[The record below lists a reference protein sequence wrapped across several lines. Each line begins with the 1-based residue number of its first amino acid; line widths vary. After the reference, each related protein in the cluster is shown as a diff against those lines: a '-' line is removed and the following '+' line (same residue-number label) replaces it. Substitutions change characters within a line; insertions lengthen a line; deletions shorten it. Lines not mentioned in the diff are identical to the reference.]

1 MGLVRPAH
9 VSLHPPA
16 VSPGLQVRC
25 SSAGTGWDVS
35 MQEGILYQGE
45 GVVPPRPSLPRPPSN
60 DLLLRKR
67 LTVVAI

>member
-45 GVVPPRPSLPRPPSN
+45 GVVTPPSLPRPPSN